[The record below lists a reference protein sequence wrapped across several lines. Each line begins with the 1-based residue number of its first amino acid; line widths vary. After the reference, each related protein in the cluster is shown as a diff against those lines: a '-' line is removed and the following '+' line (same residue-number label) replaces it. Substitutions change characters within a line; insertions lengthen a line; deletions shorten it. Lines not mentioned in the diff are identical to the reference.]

1 MASKGAF
8 TFENCDKAKW
18 DAIFGVWTPEKF
30 REAKEELAAK
40 KEEAVESEN
49 AHGPAIH
56 GDDAGR
62 KMFGGFDSQ
71 LGVYI
76 DPHRARAHRR
86 EVMRE
91 KGLVECG

>member
-1 MASKGAF
+1 MARKCAV
-8 TFENCDKAKW
+8 TFESCDRTKW
-18 DAIFGVWTPEKF
+18 DAIFGEWTPEKF
-30 REAKEELAAK
+30 RQAKEELEAK
-40 KEEAVESEN
+40 KNEADECMAPHSV
-49 AHGPAIH
+49 AIH

-62 KMFGGFDSQ
+62 RMFGGFDSG

-86 EVMRE
+86 EVMQA